1 MKAAPFTSDGYLL
14 DSGNPYRLRFH
25 FRLGIG
31 MQNVVQRYRLNRNG
45 LLHET
50 EEELAAALRL
60 RSSPVEPE
68 GELVQV
74 VVKMVTV
81 QTPMIVD
88 FGEGGGWVRAG
99 PGDDSESQPVDS

>member
-1 MKAAPFTSDGYLL
+1 M
-14 DSGNPYRLRFH
+14 RFH

-50 EEELAAALRL
+50 EEELAAGL

-74 VVKMVTV
+74 VVKMFVLTAPWCV
-81 QTPMIVD
+81 PI
-88 FGEGGGWVRAG
+88 
-99 PGDDSESQPVDS
+99 SQRLRSAITRWTRGINCDAVFFFFLRRRMVISCSYPSWSRGR

>member
-1 MKAAPFTSDGYLL
+1 MAGDGYLL

-50 EEELAAALRL
+50 EEELAAAR
-60 RSSPVEPE
+60 
-68 GELVQV
+68 
-74 VVKMVTV
+74 
-81 QTPMIVD
+81 
-88 FGEGGGWVRAG
+88 
-99 PGDDSESQPVDS
+99 